1 MVCISVY
8 VSGSLSELMQVYVYR
23 LLVSNM
29 QVNGGFYAR
38 LHVCTCVDTDTK
50 VSCRA
55 ALASVAENR
64 LIYALFDDRKQALNR
79 GFDKG

>member
-1 MVCISVY
+1 MVYVSVY

-29 QVNGGFYAR
+29 QVNSDFYAR
-38 LHVCTCVDTDTK
+38 LRVCMRVSTDTK
-50 VSCRA
+50 VSWTATRWRRIKQHET
-55 ALASVAENR
+55 VR
-64 LIYALFDDRKQALNR
+64 QKQALNR

>member
-8 VSGSLSELMQVYVYR
+8 VSGSLSELMQVYVHR

-38 LHVCTCVDTDTK
+38 LRMCMRVDTDTK

-64 LIYALFDDRKQALNR
+64 LICALFDDQKQALNR
-79 GFDKG
+79 WFDKG

>member
-1 MVCISVY
+1 
-8 VSGSLSELMQVYVYR
+8 MQVYVYR

-38 LHVCTCVDTDTK
+38 LRMCMRVDTDTK

-55 ALASVAENR
+55 ALASAAR
-64 LIYALFDDRKQALNR
+64 SALDYALFDDQKQALTR
-79 GFDKG
+79 GFDKGLRGA

>member
-1 MVCISVY
+1 MSISVY
-8 VSGSLSELMQVYVYR
+8 VSYSLSELMQVYVYR

-38 LHVCTCVDTDTK
+38 LRVCTCVDTDTK

-55 ALASVAENR
+55 ALASVAKS
-64 LIYALFDDRKQALNR
+64 ALFDDQKQALNR
-79 GFDKG
+79 GFDKGLRGA